1 MMKPRREYQRQ
12 IYVPAAAQPM
22 IAKAFA
28 VAAERGESFSA
39 FVVAAI
45 REKLRRLGVWPP
57 PREEE
62 E

>member
-12 IYVPAAAQPM
+12 LYVPAAAQPM

-39 FVVAAI
+39 VWTDDLQAA
-45 REKLRRLGVWPP
+45 VD
-57 PREEE
+57 EEGAS
-62 E
+62 

>member
-1 MMKPRREYQRQ
+1 MKRQDQRQ
-12 IYVPAAAQPM
+12 LYVPAAAQPM

-57 PREEE
+57 YREGED
-62 E
+62 